1 VIEDMAEPDDEGLLR
16 ELGRVEP
23 PAAAVLEAA
32 REALWSAV
40 AGEMLGP
47 GPAGGAASRTGAGR
61 QQGESRRRAEPGLQQ
76 GESRRQAE
84 PGR

>member
-40 AGEMLGP
+40 AGEMLGT
-47 GPAGGAASRTGAGR
+47 GPAGGARRTGAGR
-61 QQGESRRRAEPGLQQ
+61 QQGESRRRAEPG
-76 GESRRQAE
+76 R
-84 PGR
+84 